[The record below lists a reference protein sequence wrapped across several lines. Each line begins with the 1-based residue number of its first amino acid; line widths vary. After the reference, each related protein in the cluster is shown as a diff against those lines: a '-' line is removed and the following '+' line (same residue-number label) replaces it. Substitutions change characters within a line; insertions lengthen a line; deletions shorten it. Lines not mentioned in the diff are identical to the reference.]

1 MKIEF
6 MWKDKDSYT
15 GDCPAQYKVTGVH
28 GGYVVQGK
36 KIDAE
41 TRAQL
46 RDLGIDEDAVWVPD
60 NVIER
65 NRDL

>member
-6 MWKDKDSYT
+6 MWKDRDSNT
-15 GDCPAQYKVTGVH
+15 GNCPAQYKAP
-28 GGYVVQGK
+28 GGYVIQGK
-36 KIDAE
+36 KLDAE

-46 RDLGIDEDAVWVPD
+46 RDLGADEDAVFVPD
-60 NVIER
+60 NVIDR